1 MILIHRLNENCV
13 GAIKRCPFESLV
25 NPVSFRFLQMKKFLQ
40 LLVFGACLIFA
51 GTALATTVIPPSFDE
66 LVSRAEMIFQ
76 GSVTDVRSEWTGEGA
91 QRRIMSYVTLKVEDA
106 IKGNPGSTV
115 TLRMLGG
122 TVGAETMEVS
132 DAPKFKVG
140 DRDILFVENNGTQ
153 FVPLVGI
160 MHGRFRVGKDAT
172 GQDAVFT
179 NDGSPLSDFTQLG
192 KNEKGASAGR
202 AISKQEFKRAIQA
215 KAQAQGAH

>member
-1 MILIHRLNENCV
+1 
-13 GAIKRCPFESLV
+13 
-25 NPVSFRFLQMKKFLQ
+25 MKKFSQ
-40 LLVFGACLIFA
+40 LLISGACLIFG

-76 GSVTDVRSEWTGEGA
+76 GSVTGVRSEWTGEGA
-91 QRRIMSYVTLKVEDA
+91 QRHIMSYVTLKVEDA

-122 TVGAETMEVS
+122 TVGGETMEVS

-160 MHGRFRVGKDAT
+160 MHGRFRVKKDAA

-179 NDGSPLSDFTQLG
+179 NEGSPLSDVSKLG
-192 KNEKGASAGR
+192 KNEEAAAAGR
-202 AISKQEFKRAIQA
+202 PISKQEFRQAIQA
-215 KAQAQGAH
+215 KAQEQAGQLKP

>member
-1 MILIHRLNENCV
+1 
-13 GAIKRCPFESLV
+13 
-25 NPVSFRFLQMKKFLQ
+25 MKKFSQ
-40 LLVFGACLIFA
+40 LLISGACLIFA

-76 GSVTDVRSEWTGEGA
+76 GSVTGVRSEWTGEGA
-91 QRRIMSYVTLKVEDA
+91 QRHIMSYVTLKVEDA

-122 TVGAETMEVS
+122 TVGGETMEVT
-132 DAPKFKVG
+132 DAPKFTVG

-160 MHGRFRVGKDAT
+160 MHGRFRVKKDAT
-172 GQDAVFT
+172 GQEAVFT
-179 NDGSPLSDFTQLG
+179 NEGSPLSDVSKLG
-192 KNEKGASAGR
+192 KNEEAASAGR
-202 AISKQEFKRAIQA
+202 PISKQQFRQAIQA
-215 KAQAQGAH
+215 KAQEQAGQLKP

>member
-1 MILIHRLNENCV
+1 
-13 GAIKRCPFESLV
+13 
-25 NPVSFRFLQMKKFLQ
+25 MKKFSH
-40 LLVFGACLIFA
+40 LLTSGTCLLA
-51 GTALATTVIPPSFDE
+51 AATALATTVIPPSFDE

-91 QRRIMSYVTLKVEDA
+91 QRHIMSYVTLKVEDA
-106 IKGNPGSTV
+106 IKGNPGATV

-122 TVGAETMEVS
+122 TVGGETMEVT

-160 MHGRFRVGKDAT
+160 MHGRFRVKKDAA

-179 NDGSPLSDFTQLG
+179 NEGSPLTDVTQLG
-192 KNEKGASAGR
+192 KNEAAASSGR
-202 AISKQEFKRAIQA
+202 ALSRQEFRQAIQG
-215 KAQAQGAH
+215 KAQEQAAQLEH

>member
-1 MILIHRLNENCV
+1 MKLSK
-13 GAIKRCPFESLV
+13 IKVFD
-25 NPVSFRFLQMKKFLQ
+25 MKKFSDFLIHGSC
-40 LLVFGACLIFA
+40 LLAAC
-51 GTALATTVIPPSFDE
+51 TALATTVIPPSFDE

-91 QRRIMSYVTLKVEDA
+91 QRHIMSYVTLKVEDA

-122 TVGAETMEVS
+122 TVGGETMEVT

-160 MHGRFRVGKDAT
+160 MHGRFRVKKDAA

-179 NDGSPLSDFTQLG
+179 NEGSPLTDVTQLG
-192 KNEKGASAGR
+192 KNEAAASAGR
-202 AISKQEFKRAIQA
+202 ALSKQEFRQAIQA
-215 KAQAQGAH
+215 KGREQAGQLQH

>member
-1 MILIHRLNENCV
+1 
-13 GAIKRCPFESLV
+13 
-25 NPVSFRFLQMKKFLQ
+25 MKKFSQFLIS
-40 LLVFGACLIFA
+40 GSCLIVA
-51 GTALATTVIPPSFDE
+51 AAAMATTVIPPSFDD

-76 GSVTDVRSEWTGEGA
+76 GSVTGVRSEWTGEGA
-91 QRRIMSYVTLKVEDA
+91 QRHIMSYVTLKVEDA

-122 TVGAETMEVS
+122 TVGGETMEVT

-160 MHGRFRVGKDAT
+160 MHGRFRVKKDAA

-179 NDGSPLSDFTQLG
+179 NEGSPLSDVTKLG
-192 KNEKGASAGR
+192 KNEEATSAGR
-202 AISKQEFKRAIQA
+202 AMSKQEFRQAIQA
-215 KAQAQGAH
+215 KAQEQAGQPKP

>member
-1 MILIHRLNENCV
+1 
-13 GAIKRCPFESLV
+13 
-25 NPVSFRFLQMKKFLQ
+25 MKKFSQ
-40 LLVFGACLIFA
+40 LLISGAGLFLA
-51 GTALATTVIPPSFDE
+51 GTGLATTVIPPSFDE
-66 LVSRAEMIFQ
+66 LVSRAQMIFQ

-91 QRRIMSYVTLKVEDA
+91 QRHIMSYVTLKVEDA

-122 TVGAETMEVS
+122 TVGGETMEVA
-132 DAPKFKVG
+132 DAPKFKIG

-160 MHGRFRVGKDAT
+160 MHGRFRVEKDTT

-179 NDGSPLSDFTQLG
+179 NEGSPLSDVTQLG
-192 KNEKGASAGR
+192 KSEKAASAGR
-202 AISKQEFKRAIQA
+202 PISKQEFRQAIQA
-215 KAQAQGAH
+215 KAQQQVGQLKP

>member
-1 MILIHRLNENCV
+1 
-13 GAIKRCPFESLV
+13 
-25 NPVSFRFLQMKKFLQ
+25 MKKFSQ
-40 LLVFGACLIFA
+40 LLISGACLIFA

-76 GSVTDVRSEWTGEGA
+76 GSVTGVRSEWTGEGA
-91 QRRIMSYVTLKVEDA
+91 QRHIMSYVTLKVEDA

-122 TVGAETMEVS
+122 TVGGETMEVT

-160 MHGRFRVGKDAT
+160 MHGRFRVKKDAG

-179 NDGSPLSDFTQLG
+179 NEGSPLSDVGKLG
-192 KNEKGASAGR
+192 KNEEATSAGR
-202 AISKQEFKRAIQA
+202 AMSKQEFRQAIQA
-215 KAQAQGAH
+215 KAQEQAGQLKP